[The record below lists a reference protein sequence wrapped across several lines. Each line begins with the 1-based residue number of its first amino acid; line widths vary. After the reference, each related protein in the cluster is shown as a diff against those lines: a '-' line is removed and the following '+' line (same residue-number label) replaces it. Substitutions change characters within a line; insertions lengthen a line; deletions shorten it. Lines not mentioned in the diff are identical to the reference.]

1 LADSDVTL
9 RSLTELAL
17 RFRDE
22 RDWKQFHTPKDLA
35 INLAIEAAE
44 VMQLVQWKN
53 GAELDAHL
61 REKKEDLADE
71 LSDVLHSVL
80 LMADELGID
89 LGEAFVRKMRKNE
102 AKYPVEKARGRST
115 KWRDLG

>member
-1 LADSDVTL
+1 MPGSDVTL
-9 RSLTELAL
+9 RTLTELAL
-17 RFRDE
+17 RFRDA

-53 GAELDAHL
+53 GDELAVHL
-61 REKKEDLADE
+61 QEKQQDLADE

-89 LGEAFVRKMRKNE
+89 LADAFIQKMRKNE
-102 AKYPVEKARGRST
+102 QKYPVEKARGRAT
-115 KWRDLG
+115 KWRDL

>member
-1 LADSDVTL
+1 MSDHSDATL
-9 RSLTELAL
+9 KALTEMSI

-53 GAELDAHL
+53 GEELADHL
-61 REKKEDLADE
+61 LARKQDLADE

-80 LMADELGID
+80 LMAEELEID
-89 LGEAFVRKMRKNE
+89 LAAAFALKMRKNE
-102 AKYPVEKARGRST
+102 AKYPADKARGRST
-115 KWRDLG
+115 KWRDL

>member
-1 LADSDVTL
+1 MSKSDGTL
-9 RSLTELAL
+9 RQLTELAIQ
-17 RFRDE
+17 FRDA

-35 INLAIEAAE
+35 INLALEAAE

-53 GAELDAHL
+53 GPELEAHL
-61 REKKEDLADE
+61 REKKEELADE

-89 LGEAFVRKMRKNE
+89 LAEAFVRKMQKNE
-102 AKYPVEKARGRST
+102 QKYPVEKARGRST
-115 KWRDLG
+115 KWRDL

>member
-1 LADSDVTL
+1 MPESDVTL

-17 RFRDE
+17 RFRDA

-53 GAELDAHL
+53 GDELAVHL
-61 REKKEDLADE
+61 QEKQQDLADE

-89 LGEAFVRKMRKNE
+89 LADAFIRKMRKNE
-102 AKYPVEKARGRST
+102 EKYPVEKARGRAT
-115 KWRDLG
+115 KWRDL